1 MAEEAKNSGGETAVV
16 PAQSH
21 DNAGAAVG
29 TAIIAPDVVQNPG
42 LPPHRK
48 RVTDLDPKR
57 DKRA

>member
-42 LPPHRK
+42 LPPHR
-48 RVTDLDPKR
+48 
-57 DKRA
+57 